1 MLELVTRGFELVT
14 SEFEHVTRG
23 FELLTCGFEL
33 VTRALL
39 FHLTFYCFP
48 EKVLLESSFMFT

>member
-1 MLELVTRGFELVT
+1 MLELVT
-14 SEFEHVTRG
+14 SEFELVTRG